1 MAELGASVAS
11 LHLLP
16 AAPLSCI
23 MTREMGD
30 ELSGGSHHIPTTNK
44 ITSSLIYEHL
54 FTLDQIQRPIQSVGS
69 NREILE

>member
-30 ELSGGSHHIPTTNK
+30 ELSGGSHIPTTNK
-44 ITSSLIYEHL
+44 ITSSLI
-54 FTLDQIQRPIQSVGS
+54 
-69 NREILE
+69 